1 MSDQLLSAYPDRLVS
16 ELPLQYCPHCLT
28 ALRFKP
34 GYAIDEDTKCPE
46 CAKPLLQ
53 TAGSPAVPVEKKAIA
68 QPVSAPIPKYKPKP
82 LLPGFLRSRVTA
94 FFLLVFAATVFV
106 LLAIVKPAL
115 DARTQA
121 LLHEMRQTNDDEPV
135 ISIIPPPSTTPSV
148 VEIETEPEPQI
159 PETMPVAQTPVV
171 SPEMIPEFAPAGAV
185 AMTPPNPVEQ
195 PAPEPAAPVKLP
207 EPTPLQRLEKALA
220 IPVNRY
226 AITEPITLQELL
238 YDFEEMLNCSIHSDK
253 LSENERERLQ
263 QKIAPFELN
272 QTSLKGALERLLT
285 EAGLTYQSKDD
296 GQLHLSVQP

>member
-1 MSDQLLSAYPDRLVS
+1 MPDQLPSAYPDRLVS
-16 ELPLQYCPHCLT
+16 ELPLQFCPHCLT

-53 TAGSPAVPVEKKAIA
+53 TAGSPAAPVEKKPIA

-94 FFLLVFAATVFV
+94 FFLLVFTATVFV
-106 LLAIVKPAL
+106 LFAIVKPAL

-121 LLHEMRQTNDDEPV
+121 LLHEMRQSNDDEPV
-135 ISIIPPPSTTPSV
+135 ISIIPPPSTTPAV
-148 VEIETEPEPQI
+148 VEMEPEPQSQI
-159 PETMPVAQTPVV
+159 PETTPVAQSPAIT
-171 SPEMIPEFAPAGAV
+171 PEMIPEPAPADAV
-185 AMTPPNPVEQ
+185 AMTPPAPIEQ
-195 PAPEPAAPVKLP
+195 PTPEPATPVKPP
-207 EPTPLQRLEKALA
+207 EPTPLERLEKALA

-253 LSENERERLQ
+253 LTENQREKLQ
-263 QKIAPFELN
+263 QKIAPFELKE
-272 QTSLKGALERLLT
+272 TSLKGALERLLT
-285 EAGLTYQSKDD
+285 EVGLTCQPTDE
-296 GQLHLSVQP
+296 GQLHLSAQP